1 MIITAQQ
8 LKSWMKAN
16 LLCEALRA
24 ARLFE
29 PDRNEEKWTNE
40 HVYWEQRMSIFFFLK
55 TNQLHWS
62 KKHKASRRENN
73 QTSDLS
79 GNFFILWL
87 VSFDPKFS
95 PCFCMFWSLG
105 VLCEILSG
113 LDECIHYRLPGR
125 MPGFLSFISCVFYNS
140 FFDFFSFLVFSA
152 IFFIKANRFK

>member
-8 LKSWMKAN
+8 FKSWMKAN

-40 HVYWEQRMSIFFFLK
+40 HVYWEQMMSIFFFYTRTNKIEVK
-55 TNQLHWS
+55 TQSFLQRKQSN
-62 KKHKASRRENN
+62 
-73 QTSDLS
+73 LS
-79 GNFFILWL
+79 GNFFILWV

-95 PCFCMFWSLG
+95 PCFCMFSSLG
-105 VLCEILSG
+105 VLCEILREF
-113 LDECIHYRLPGR
+113 DECIHYRLPGR

-140 FFDFFSFLVFSA
+140 FFDIFSFLMFSA
-152 IFFIKANRFK
+152 IFFY